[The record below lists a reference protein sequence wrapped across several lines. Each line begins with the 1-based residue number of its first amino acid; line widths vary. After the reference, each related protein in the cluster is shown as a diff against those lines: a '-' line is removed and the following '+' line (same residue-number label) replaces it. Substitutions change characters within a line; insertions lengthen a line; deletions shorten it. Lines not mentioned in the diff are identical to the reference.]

1 MWMLWLVW
9 ERRQLGSLGQLC
21 LMLTLHLPSSCRRR
35 SLWKGLA
42 LHCLIQVLWS
52 SSSWPGRTFHLCWA
66 VEADSQ
72 QRHVLHIT
80 QELRSS
86 PVGSRNELRVLEVG
100 SAAPGIRF
108 TVFVPQLWMMG
119 VAFQMT
125 FTNIPFFLP
134 CAGHP
139 CRELIPLLC
148 FEIARVFDLKIAR
161 CRSKW
166 TLRKQLVR
174 PSLHYFL
181 LFARWRVHI
190 PNFKGIKLQACHE
203 SGTFILSDTI

>member
-9 ERRQLGSLGQLC
+9 ERRQLGSSGQLC

-66 VEADSQ
+66 VGSWRPTKTCPTHYAGAS
-72 QRHVLHIT
+72 VLT
-80 QELRSS
+80 SWLQEWAQSFGSWKRSPWDQICSLGATTLDDGCGFSNDIHKYPILSTMCWAPLQGINSS
-86 PVGSRNELRVLEVG
+86 PLFWN
-100 SAAPGIRF
+100 SA
-108 TVFVPQLWMMG
+108 
-119 VAFQMT
+119 
-125 FTNIPFFLP
+125 
-134 CAGHP
+134 
-139 CRELIPLLC
+139 C
-148 FEIARVFDLKIAR
+148 FWLKIAR